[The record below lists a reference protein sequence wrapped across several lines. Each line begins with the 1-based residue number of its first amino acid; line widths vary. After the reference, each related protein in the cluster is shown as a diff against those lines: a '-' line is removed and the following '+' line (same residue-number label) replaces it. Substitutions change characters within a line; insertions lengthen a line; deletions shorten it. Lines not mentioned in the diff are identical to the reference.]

1 MRVGFV
7 YNVRRSARPNAP
19 SDDEAEFDDPTT
31 IAAIGDAIAS
41 HGHDVVGLEADA
53 TLPAAL
59 AVANVDVVFNI
70 AEGRG
75 SRSRESQVPALLDL
89 LGIPYTG
96 SDAVALGV
104 TLDKSLAKSVVRA
117 AGMATPLG
125 VVMTTGDEPLPG
137 GFNMPAV
144 VKPLHEGS
152 SKGITSDSVVTD
164 EVRLRELAREVIDRY
179 GQPVLSEEYVAGREI
194 TVGLLGSPARVL
206 PPMEV
211 TFIDPPEYPM
221 YSFDVK
227 RDWERLVR
235 YEVPA
240 ALDDDALEAIT
251 SASERAFAALSC
263 RDVARIDFRLDPSG
277 VAHFLECNPLPGL
290 GPHGHGLG
298 DLTLIAEGAG
308 ISFEGLIG
316 EILDCA
322 LRRLP

>member
-7 YNVRRSARPNAP
+7 YNVRSSGRSNLS
-19 SDDEAEFDDPTT
+19 SDDEAEFDDPAT

-41 HGHDVVGLEADA
+41 HGHDVVRLEADA
-53 TLPAAL
+53 TLPMAL
-59 AVANVDVVFNI
+59 VAANVDVVFNI

-89 LGIPYTG
+89 LDLPYTG

-104 TLDKSLAKSVVRA
+104 SLDKSLAKAVVRA
-117 AGMATPLG
+117 VGVATPLG
-125 VVMTTGDEPLPG
+125 IVMRVGDEPLPEDFG
-137 GFNMPAV
+137 MPAV

-164 EVRLRELAREVIDRY
+164 EGQLRKRARAVIGRY
-179 GQPVLSEEYVAGREI
+179 GQPVLCEEYVVGREI

-211 TFIDPPEYPM
+211 TFIDPPEYPV

-227 RDWERLVR
+227 RQWERLVR

-240 ALDDDALEAIT
+240 VLDDGALAAIT
-251 SASERAFAALSC
+251 SASERAFAALGC

-290 GPHGHGLG
+290 GPHGHALG
-298 DLTLIAEGAG
+298 DLTLIAESAG

-322 LRRLP
+322 LQRMP

>member
-7 YNVRRSARPNAP
+7 YNVRSKHALAAG
-19 SDDEAEFDDPTT
+19 DEDAEFDDPAT
-31 IAAIGDAIAS
+31 IAAIGDAIGS

-59 AVANVDVVFNI
+59 VAANVDVVFNI
-70 AEGRG
+70 AEGKG

-96 SDAVALGV
+96 SDAVAMGV
-104 TLDKSLAKSVVRA
+104 TLDKSLAKLVVRS
-117 AGMATPLG
+117 AGVATPLG
-125 VVMTTGDEPLPG
+125 VVMTTDDEPRPG
-137 GFNMPAV
+137 GFSLPAV

-152 SKGITSDSVVTD
+152 GMGITSDSVVTD
-164 EVRLRELAREVIDRY
+164 EGRLRELARAVIDRY

-211 TFIDPPEYPM
+211 TFIDPPEHPV
-221 YSFDVK
+221 YSFEVK
-227 RDWERLVR
+227 QEWERLVQ

-240 ALDDDALEAIT
+240 VLHDSTLAAIT
-251 SASERAFAALSC
+251 SASERAFAALGC
-263 RDVARIDFRLDPSG
+263 RDVARLDFRLDPVG

-298 DLTLIAEGAG
+298 DLTLIAESAG

-322 LRRLP
+322 LRRMP